1 MSSVAVIFRREV
13 SGYFVTPVAYVVFAV
28 FLVLSGYFFTMSLFA
43 TQTADMSITFG
54 NMSVTLLFVAPVLTM
69 KMLAEEGRQ
78 GTMEL
83 LLTSPASLTSIVV
96 GKYLAAV
103 FTFLVLLL
111 VTALYP
117 ISLFWVSKPDLGPIL
132 SGYLGIL
139 LLGAACLAVGMFAS
153 SLTESQVVAGMLGFG
168 LLLLF
173 WVLGWASGNVTGVAG
188 EVLGALSLLNRLD
201 GFTRGI
207 INGADVLYYL
217 SFAFAFV
224 FLTVRVVD
232 ARRWS

>member
-1 MSSVAVIFRREV
+1 MSNVAVIFRREV